1 MTREHILELDEL
13 HTEACIRLIRAIALH
28 RIVPAHTREGRLDIE
43 IEQLLEEIAGHP
55 LEDRQHILLL
65 DEAHLTVDLSELRLA
80 VRTKILVTEALDDL
94 EIAIKATNHQQLLE
108 GLRRLGQS
116 VELVRVH
123 TGGHDE
129 VTSTLWRRLNEDRRL
144 YFEEALTIKIAAH
157 GESEAVTQLKVGAYA
172 ATTQVKVAVLHTQVV
187 PTIGIIF
194 DSEGRHLC
202 RIEYAQRLDRDLD
215 IPRRELR
222 ILILTLSDLT
232 RDLDDVLTT
241 ELLSLRDESLA
252 YVSLIEDELSDTIAV
267 TKVDEGHPAHTAC
280 LLDPASERHLLPD
293 ITEAQGA
300 TGSSAIH
307 IFFFLDR

>member
-1 MTREHILELDEL
+1 M
-13 HTEACIRLIRAIALH
+13 
-28 RIVPAHTREGRLDIE
+28 PAHTREGRLDIE

-94 EIAIKATNHQQLLE
+94 EIAVKATNHQQLLE

-123 TGGHDE
+123 ARGHDE
-129 VTSTLWRRLNEDRRL
+129 VAGTLRRRLNEDRRL

-157 GESEAVTQLKVGAYA
+157 SEGKAVTQLKIGAYA
-172 ATTQVKVAVLHTQVV
+172 ATTQVEVAVLHTQVV

-241 ELLSLRDESLA
+241 ELLSL
-252 YVSLIEDELSDTIAV
+252 
-267 TKVDEGHPAHTAC
+267 
-280 LLDPASERHLLPD
+280 
-293 ITEAQGA
+293 
-300 TGSSAIH
+300 
-307 IFFFLDR
+307 